1 VYVNGE
7 WFMCIAVLVDD
18 TRIIKAPIGMVMY
31 LVLVYPSYVTSSL
44 SMKHQVLF
52 GCWCISIVSPA
63 LTCKYESISCILA
76 VIVICFV
83 FMDFGFGVVWG
94 FDDVVLAL
102 LFVVRDDDD
111 DVGLGNVLLTLN

>member
-1 VYVNGE
+1 
-7 WFMCIAVLVDD
+7 MCIAVLVDD

-83 FMDFGFGVVWG
+83 FMDFGF
-94 FDDVVLAL
+94 DDVVLTL
-102 LFVVRDDDD
+102 LFVVSDDDD
-111 DVGLGNVLLTLN
+111 DG